1 MSTTRNTPNGN
12 HPAPNRQTVK
22 PTKGSVGTLELVAY
36 FGSVIGV
43 FLASAL
49 MDSRGSEAVEAWFF
63 VALLAF
69 GYALSRA
76 GSPTPAAATGTGAQL
91 HR

>member
-1 MSTTRNTPNGN
+1 MSTTRNAPNGDR
-12 HPAPNRQTVK
+12 HARTRQTVK
-22 PTKGSVGTLELVAY
+22 ATKGSVGTFELIAY

-49 MDSRGSEAVEAWFF
+49 MGSRGSEAVEAWFF

>member
-1 MSTTRNTPNGN
+1 MSTTRNTPNGDR
-12 HPAPNRQTVK
+12 HARTRHAVQATR
-22 PTKGSVGTLELVAY
+22 GSVGTLELVAY

-49 MDSRGSEAVEAWFF
+49 MGSRGSEAVEAWFF

>member
-1 MSTTRNTPNGN
+1 MSTTRNTPNGDRLARTR
-12 HPAPNRQTVK
+12 HTVQA
-22 PTKGSVGTLELVAY
+22 TKGSVGTLELVAY